1 MGFFS
6 KDPIFGSVRDE
17 SGDMKKELNNEDL
30 VQAGQQID
38 MKAGRRAFIRS
49 LGVGAAGTV
58 ALGAAGTGVSIAAD
72 ITQDADVLNFALNLE
87 YLEAEFYLLAS
98 TGRGLPAGD
107 TGTKTPQVTGGRKV
121 NFSSS
126 LIAAY
131 AKEIAQDEQHHVE
144 FLRSVLGTNAVA
156 RPKIDLQTSFTTAA
170 RAAGLISNTQTFDA
184 FANDTNFLLAAYIF
198 EDVGVTAYHGAAP
211 VLVNKTYL
219 DAAAGILA
227 VEAYHAGLIRTVLF
241 AEGKSN
247 ETQLIS
253 NLRQELGPVRS
264 NFGTGKD
271 SGVGTIAAPNV
282 VLADSVSIA
291 FERTT
296 RDVLNIVYGAQNA
309 GNGLFF
315 PAGLNGVIK

>member
-1 MGFFS
+1 LADETYAAGLRDVLGEFRS
-6 KDPIFGSVRDE
+6 RALLILDEAHHAAPAGGSRYAISSQFTKAVRDLAE
-17 SGDMKKELNNEDL
+17 RFEL
-30 VQAGQQID
+30 
-38 MKAGRRAFIRS
+38 
-49 LGVGAAGTV
+49 
-58 ALGAAGTGVSIAAD
+58 
-72 ITQDADVLNFALNLE
+72 
-87 YLEAEFYLLAS
+87 
-98 TGRGLPAGD
+98 
-107 TGTKTPQVTGGRKV
+107 

-144 FLRSVLGTNAVA
+144 FLRSVLNKKAVA

-211 VLVNKTYL
+211 VLDNKTYL

-241 AEGKSN
+241 AEGKST
-247 ETQLIS
+247 ETQKIS

-271 SGVGTIAAPNV
+271 SGVGTIAAPNI

-291 FERTT
+291 FDRTT

-309 GNGLFF
+309 YKGLFF

>member
-1 MGFFS
+1 M

-17 SGDMKKELNNEDL
+17 SGEDL

-58 ALGAAGTGVSIAAD
+58 ALGAAGTGVSIAANSIAAANSTAAV

-156 RPKIDLQTSFTTAA
+156 EPKIDLQNSFTTAA

-253 NLRQELGPVRS
+253 NLRQALGPVRS

-271 SGVGTIAAPNV
+271 SGVGTIKEPNI

>member
-144 FLRSVLGTNAVA
+144 FLRSVLGTKAVA
-156 RPKIDLQTSFTTAA
+156 RPKIDLATSFTTAA